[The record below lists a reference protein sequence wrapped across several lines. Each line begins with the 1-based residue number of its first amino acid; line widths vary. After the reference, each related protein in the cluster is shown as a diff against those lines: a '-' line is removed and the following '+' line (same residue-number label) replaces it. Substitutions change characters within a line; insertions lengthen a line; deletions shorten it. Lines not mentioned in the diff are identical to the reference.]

1 MNLFYIIFGWR
12 KASKCKKLIKRV
24 QCRIKLSKNKRYSMI
39 THLREDIIQL
49 LKGGL
54 DRSAF
59 ARVGQLSKDQNI
71 VAAYELLDHFCELII
86 MNLSYIR
93 RNRDCPN
100 DINEAASS
108 LLYASA
114 RCGDLPELPKLRKL
128 FGDRYGSRF
137 AIAAVELLSGNL
149 VNRQLI
155 KYLSVESISVDVKFR
170 LMKEIA
176 RENFLEMDHLQTDI
190 KCWQQSNDVDEFY
203 SAMGDFDWDLQDS
216 DPDICIGLQDVKQ
229 VETREDT
236 KFDDVFSGSRELVIA
251 TKVDR
256 TNFEALPSDSRELVI
271 ASKVD
276 IPEKLDKMGE
286 LEVVFRDR
294 VTSQRNS
301 GICSTKVSNSS
312 VPNKIEA
319 LTGVTTSESS
329 FQISDKNT
337 VYLDDVEEF
346 LPSIQVDGN
355 FKELRLFMFKSAYV
369 PPGKESTEHDKIVR
383 DSSRAS
389 LSDLFLG
396 LGDDRIEK
404 PVSSDGKTSSRSCT
418 RRRRSSRRRS
428 KRRHLYMEN
437 QMSQSP
443 TSVCSSIKDIEYAF
457 YYNGS
462 WHNRKKNQKS
472 MLVGDRGSFSFY
484 DDEIKPQQ
492 WCGELRSPE
501 EIRFEEMEE
510 KFQSHKWNCQ
520 RRAKSIC
527 GCNCA
532 IAGECS
538 LYHPCYFVT
547 SDVLHDWG
555 SPTAG
560 SPKLLLACP
569 KGKTRTVSHFQ
580 KLRVK
585 RDCNSIQL
593 MKGATV
599 PQIQHEEAREKLA
612 PVRQENYASSRESC
626 TRETSPW
633 KNKNLRPPY
642 LKAMV
647 LPPPQKQKHIPI
659 IRSVSFRSQ
668 QSDNTSKSS
677 SSSFCSHIHP
687 KLPEYDDL
695 EARFLAIKRE
705 HSESSVLN

>member
-24 QCRIKLSKNKRYSMI
+24 QCRIKLSKNKRYSI
-39 THLREDIIQL
+39 IRKLREDIIQL
-49 LKGGL
+49 LKSGL

-59 ARVGQLSKDQNI
+59 SRVGQLSKDQNI
-71 VAAYELLDHFCELII
+71 VAAYELLDHFCEFII
-86 MNLSYIR
+86 MNLPYIR

-128 FGDRYGSRF
+128 FGARYGNRF
-137 AIAAVELLSGNL
+137 ANAAVELLPGNL

-155 KYLSVESISVDVKFR
+155 KNLSVESISVDVKFR

-176 RENFLEMDHLQTDI
+176 RKNCLEMDHLQTDI
-190 KCWQQSNDVDEFY
+190 QCGQKPNDVDELY
-203 SAMGDFDWDLQDS
+203 SAIGDFHWDLQDS
-216 DPDICIGLQDVKQ
+216 DPDMGSPFTGGLKDVQQ

-236 KFDDVFSGSRELVIA
+236 KFDAVLI
-251 TKVDR
+251 
-256 TNFEALPSDSRELVI
+256 SDSRELVI

-276 IPEKLDKMGE
+276 IPEKLDTMGE
-286 LEVVFRDR
+286 LEVVFQDR
-294 VTSQRNS
+294 ITSQRNS
-301 GICSTKVSNSS
+301 GICSTPSKVSNSS
-312 VPNKIEA
+312 VPNKIET
-319 LTGVTTSESS
+319 LTVVTTSESS
-329 FQISDKNT
+329 FQISDKNI

-346 LPSIQVDGN
+346 EPSIQVDGKL
-355 FKELRLFMFKSAYV
+355 KELRLFIFKLTHV
-369 PPGKESTEHDKIVR
+369 PPGKECTEQDKNFAH
-383 DSSRAS
+383 SNRAS

-396 LGDDRIEK
+396 LDDDRMEK
-404 PVSSDGKTSSRSCT
+404 PVSSDGKTSSR
-418 RRRRSSRRRS
+418 RRRLSRRRS

-443 TSVCSSIKDIEYAF
+443 SSSIKDIEYAF

-462 WHNRKKNQKS
+462 WHNRRKNQKS
-472 MLVGDRGSFSFY
+472 MLVGDRGSFSFNG
-484 DDEIKPQQ
+484 DEIKSQQ

-501 EIRFEEMEE
+501 EIRFENMEE
-510 KFQSHKWNCQ
+510 NFQSHKWKCQ

-532 IAGECS
+532 IAAECS

-547 SDVLHDWG
+547 SHVKDDWG
-555 SPTAG
+555 SPASTQT
-560 SPKLLLACP
+560 SESTKLFECP
-569 KGKTRTVSHFQ
+569 NGKTGSVSHFK

-585 RDCNSIQL
+585 RGCNRIQL

-599 PQIQHEEAREKLA
+599 PQIQHEEVIEKLA
-612 PVRQENYASSRESC
+612 PVGQENYASSRESC
-626 TRETSPW
+626 TSPW
-633 KNKNLRPPY
+633 KNKNVRPPY
-642 LKAMV
+642 LKAKI
-647 LPPPQKQKHIPI
+647 LPPPQKDKATPMDQF
-659 IRSVSFRSQ
+659 IRSAVSFQSQ
-668 QSDNTSKSS
+668 QHDSTSNNTSS
-677 SSSFCSHIHP
+677 SSCSHIHP

-695 EARFLAIKRE
+695 EAIFLAIKKE
-705 HSESSVLN
+705 QQSGSSISMN